1 MAKLRITGEFA
12 DASDDA
18 CRKLAEGQ
26 TKAGCGLTHE
36 GVRGWLLRLGF
47 NGGLRKRPGR
57 GKRERAVKNFL
68 AAAALDGEL
77 DAAVAHQALEV
88 FVLLRIEIFDGFEF
102 GFGPFERGLDGMF
115 VDFFFGDRVFGE
127 H

>member
-12 DASDDA
+12 DASDGA
-18 CRKLAEGQ
+18 SRKLAEGQ
-26 TKAGCGLTHE
+26 AKAGCGLTHE
-36 GVRGWLLRLGF
+36 GVWGLLMRLGF
-47 NGGLRKRPGR
+47 NGGVTKRPGR

-77 DAAVAHQALEV
+77 GATVAHKALEV
-88 FVLLRIEIFDGFEF
+88 LVLLRIEIFGGLEF
-102 GFGPFERGLDGMF
+102 VFGAFERGLDGMF
-115 VDFFFGDRVFGE
+115 VDFFFGDCVFGE